1 MTLYDSGAIT
11 YGKGLLGYYSFCQQS
26 RPWTSQPVVV
36 FAVVGVLMY
45 SGGVQTYFASGC
57 LLYGC
62 TLYAARLE
70 WRTVCSPDTTPPPHH
85 CGVTDC
91 CVLCHNSR
99 NNTSISRRGA
109 GTTSLFLVQ
118 CFPCRSTWQR
128 KWRLG
133 QATMVFFKINFR
145 SGILGAVHKLR
156 DRWKATSHLVLTVMR
171 YW

>member
-70 WRTVCSPDTTPPPHH
+70 WRTVCSPDTTPPHH
-85 CGVTDC
+85 HTTAGWLTAVYFATAASTTP
-91 CVLCHNSR
+91 LQQHQHQQERSR
-99 NNTSISRRGA
+99 HYITLPCPMFPVSKHLTKEMETRTSNNG
-109 GTTSLFLVQ
+109 
-118 CFPCRSTWQR
+118 
-128 KWRLG
+128 
-133 QATMVFFKINFR
+133 FF
-145 SGILGAVHKLR
+145 
-156 DRWKATSHLVLTVMR
+156 
-171 YW
+171 

>member
-1 MTLYDSGAIT
+1 MTVYNSGAST
-11 YGKGLLGYYSFCQQS
+11 YWQGASPLELLFILPTESPLS
-26 RPWTSQPVVV
+26 WPVVV

-45 SGGVQTYFASGC
+45 SCGVQTYFASGC

-70 WRTVCSPDTTPPPHH
+70 WRTVCSPDTTPPHH
-85 CGVTDC
+85 TTTALRGDWL
-91 CVLCHNSR
+91 LCTLPQQPQHHYN

-133 QATMVFFKINFR
+133 QATMVF
-145 SGILGAVHKLR
+145 LKLIS
-156 DRWKATSHLVLTVMR
+156 DLVS
-171 YW
+171 